1 MPKFS
6 VDVPH
11 QLGQEEAKSRVQ
23 GLLQRVKDK
32 YQSQVSDLEESWTDN
47 VLTFEFKTYGFKI
60 GGKLTAVADSVKID
74 GDLPIAAMMFK
85 GRIEQTIR
93 DELVKRLA

>member
-6 VDVPH
+6 VEAPH
-11 QLGQEEAKSRVQ
+11 QLGQDEAVARVK
-23 GLLQRVKDK
+23 GLLERVKEK
-32 YQSQVSDLEESWTDN
+32 YQSQVSDLEESWADN
-47 VLTFEFKTYGFKI
+47 VLSFRFKTYGFKI
-60 GGKLTAVADSVKID
+60 NGKLVAQNDDIKID

>member
-1 MPKFS
+1 MPRFAIET
-6 VDVPH
+6 PH
-11 QLGQEEAKSRVQ
+11 QLGQDEAVARVK
-23 GLLQRVKDK
+23 GLLERVKEK
-32 YQSQVSDLEESWTDN
+32 YQAQVSDLEETWDGN
-47 VLTFEFKTYGFKI
+47 VLSFRFKTYGFKI
-60 GGKLTAVADSVKID
+60 GGKLTAEPTGVKID

>member
-6 VDVPH
+6 VEVPH
-11 QLGQEEAKSRVQ
+11 QLGQDEAIGRVQ

-32 YQSQVSDLEESWTDN
+32 YQSQVSDLEESWADN
-47 VLTFEFKTYGFKI
+47 VLAFKFKTYGFKI
-60 GGKLTAVADSVKID
+60 GGKLTAAQDNVKID

-93 DELVKRLA
+93 DELAKRLA

>member
-6 VDVPH
+6 IEVPH
-11 QLGQEEAKSRVQ
+11 QLGQEEAVRRVQ

-32 YQSQVSDLEESWTDN
+32 YQSQVSDLEESWADN
-47 VLTFEFKTYGFKI
+47 VLTFKFKTYGFKI
-60 GGKLTAVADSVKID
+60 GGTLCTSADNVKLD
-74 GDLPIAAMMFK
+74 GDLPIAALAFK
-85 GRIEQTIR
+85 GRIQQTIR